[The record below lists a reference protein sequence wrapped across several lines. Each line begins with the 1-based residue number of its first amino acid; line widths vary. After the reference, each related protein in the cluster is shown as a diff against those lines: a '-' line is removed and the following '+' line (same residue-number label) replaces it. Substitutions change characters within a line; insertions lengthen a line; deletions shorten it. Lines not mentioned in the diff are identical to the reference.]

1 MRIKDAIFLLIG
13 IPFSFGISEDGRRLG
28 KLEGQDWY
36 IHAALGE
43 NAYPYSSST
52 SIPDFSPV
60 GALVSEKGTLG
71 TATLI
76 APNLVITAA
85 HVLKNSFSTPMPR
98 SEDWEFILYPD
109 FESAN
114 IDYRF
119 KIDEIIIHPYW
130 VARQSKD
137 NPLGDGDKI
146 GVDLALLK
154 LKDSVSGVFPARLPH
169 QNSPSTGQKIFISGF
184 GNLVEG
190 ENGEFNPDNSRRMAG
205 TNILDRVV
213 KEIVV
218 EGNKISQSGGLLAL
232 DFDSPEGNSNSLSKS
247 EGAFENL
254 PTGTSG
260 SFPLELEVSTA
271 SGDSGGPLF
280 ARIDNQWRVFGT
292 VSYGSSDSTYG
303 DITVFSRIFNHL
315 DWIGPYLPPWP
326 SSKMLNESGWT
337 KSDWFGVF
345 LPFPSGWNYHVE
357 YGWVWSKPFSEDSV
371 WAYFNHLGWLW
382 VTSSTFPF
390 FYSNDTNN
398 WLFFYNDKDETEA
411 WVIYDF
417 ASTLWSDYTN

>member
-1 MRIKDAIFLLIG
+1 M
-13 IPFSFGISEDGRRLG
+13 
-28 KLEGQDWY
+28 
-36 IHAALGE
+36 
-43 NAYPYSSST
+43 
-52 SIPDFSPV
+52 
-60 GALVSEKGTLG
+60 VSDKGTLG

-85 HVLKNSFSTPMPR
+85 HVLKNSFRNPMP
-98 SEDWEFILYPD
+98 SPENWEFIMYSD

-130 VARQSKD
+130 IARQSEK

-154 LKDSVSGVFPARLPH
+154 LRKSVRGVFPARLPY
-169 QNSPSTGQKIFISGF
+169 QNSPSTGQKIFVSGF

-213 KEIVV
+213 KEIVI
-218 EGNKISQSGGLLAL
+218 EEDIIAQSGGLLAI
-232 DFDSPEGNSNSLSKS
+232 DFDSPNGNSNSLSNS

-254 PTGTSG
+254 PVGTSG
-260 SFPLELEVSTA
+260 SYPLELEVSTA

-280 ARIDNQWRVFGT
+280 ASIDDQWRVFGT

-303 DITVFSRIFNHL
+303 DITVF
-315 DWIGPYLPPWP
+315 
-326 SSKMLNESGWT
+326 
-337 KSDWFGVF
+337 
-345 LPFPSGWNYHVE
+345 
-357 YGWVWSKPFSEDSV
+357 
-371 WAYFNHLGWLW
+371 
-382 VTSSTFPF
+382 
-390 FYSNDTNN
+390 
-398 WLFFYNDKDETEA
+398 
-411 WVIYDF
+411 
-417 ASTLWSDYTN
+417 

>member
-1 MRIKDAIFLLIG
+1 
-13 IPFSFGISEDGRRLG
+13 
-28 KLEGQDWY
+28 
-36 IHAALGE
+36 
-43 NAYPYSSST
+43 
-52 SIPDFSPV
+52 
-60 GALVSEKGTLG
+60 
-71 TATLI
+71 
-76 APNLVITAA
+76 VITAA
-85 HVLKNSFSTPMPR
+85 HVLKNSFRNPMP
-98 SEDWEFILYPD
+98 SPESWEFIMYSD

-130 VARQSKD
+130 IARQSEK

-154 LKDSVSGVFPARLPH
+154 LRKSVRGVFPARLPY
-169 QNSPSTGQKIFISGF
+169 QNSPSTGQKIFVSGF

-213 KEIVV
+213 KEIVI
-218 EGNKISQSGGLLAL
+218 EEDIIAQSGGLLAI
-232 DFDSPEGNSNSLSKS
+232 DFDSPKGNSNSLSNS

-254 PTGTSG
+254 PVGTSG
-260 SFPLELEVSTA
+260 SYPLELEVSTA

-280 ARIDNQWRVFGT
+280 ASIDDQWRVFGT

-315 DWIGPYLPPWP
+315 DWIDPYLPPWP
-326 SSKMLNESGWT
+326 DSKILNESGWT
-337 KSDWFGVF
+337 ESDWFGVF
-345 LPFPSGWNYHVE
+345 LPFSSGWNYHVE

-382 VTSSTFPF
+382 VSPSTFPF

-398 WLFFYNDKDETEA
+398 WLYFYKDKDGTGA
-411 WVIYDF
+411 WIIYDF
-417 ASTLWSDYTN
+417 ASSIWNDYTN